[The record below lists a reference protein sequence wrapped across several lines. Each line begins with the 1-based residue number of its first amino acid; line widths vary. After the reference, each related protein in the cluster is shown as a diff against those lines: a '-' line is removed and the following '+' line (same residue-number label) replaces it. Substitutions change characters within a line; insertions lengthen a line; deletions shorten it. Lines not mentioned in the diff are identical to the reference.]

1 MEHKF
6 QYSHKC
12 ACGHD
17 ITWSGTWEILRLGDE
32 TEELCVK
39 SRGRTYNVIIGS
51 GVVTDYVCIPDH
63 DAGFRLESL
72 EDIVSNTEH
81 LNRHF
86 SPEESCLIAAAL
98 KDYAEN

>member
-6 QYSHKC
+6 QYKRKC
-12 ACGHD
+12 ICGHD
-17 ITWSGTWEILRLGDE
+17 IVWDGTREIIRFGED

-39 SRGRTYNVIIGS
+39 GRGRTYNVIIGA
-51 GVVTDYVCIPDH
+51 GAVTDFVCIPDH
-63 DAGFRLESL
+63 DAGIRPDSL
-72 EDIVSNTEH
+72 RDTNANTEH

-86 SPEESCLIAAAL
+86 GPEESCLLAAAL